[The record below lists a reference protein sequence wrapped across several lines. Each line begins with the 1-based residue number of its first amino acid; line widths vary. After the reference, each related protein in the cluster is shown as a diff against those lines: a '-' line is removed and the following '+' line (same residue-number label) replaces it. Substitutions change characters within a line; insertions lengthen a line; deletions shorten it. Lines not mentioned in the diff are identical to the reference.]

1 MVDAGAGSR
10 GARTPHLIDGGIGPV
25 FPVDAVRDSGAVA
38 LGILIAAATA
48 LAPLLPLLITF
59 APGIDALS

>member
-38 LGILIAAATA
+38 LGMRSQASSTRSART
-48 LAPLLPLLITF
+48 
-59 APGIDALS
+59 